1 MLPRRAIVRRFIKPT
16 QKNYKRPEKERKK
29 RQERSER
36 MANPKPN

>member
-16 QKNYKRPEKERKK
+16 QKNYKRPEKGKK